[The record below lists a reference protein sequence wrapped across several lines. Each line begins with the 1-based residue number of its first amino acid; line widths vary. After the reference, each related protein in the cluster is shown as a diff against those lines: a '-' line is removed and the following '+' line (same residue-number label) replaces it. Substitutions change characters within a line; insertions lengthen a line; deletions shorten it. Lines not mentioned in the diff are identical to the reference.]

1 MIAELDASGQSFS
14 SPVIKLVFTWKLS
27 NEITS
32 RENTQHIKLK
42 KLKASKQTDRQT
54 KKKKNTKVFQEINEG
69 IY

>member
-42 KLKASKQTDRQT
+42 ELKASKQTDRQT
-54 KKKKNTKVFQEINEG
+54 KKKKKKKKKKRTWNR
-69 IY
+69 